1 MERPESNQA
10 TSAGDV
16 TPVPVNG
23 HSEIAVE
30 FLTAMHP
37 TGLWSLTAID
47 AETGKTQS
55 AAFDSKSAAK
65 ALAWIALHNGK
76 SNLYFAVNP
85 TREAMSKKAKATDIA
100 ALTYLHVD
108 IDPRKWSEESRVD
121 KAAYLAEER
130 ARILSLLTDK
140 LPAGVPKPTATVFSG
155 GGYQA
160 FWQLSDPLTLDGSV
174 EAAEKAK
181 LWNLGLE
188 RKFGCAD
195 SCHNIDRIMRL
206 PGTINVP
213 NNKKRASGRVPTLAA
228 LVEADWSLVY
238 PLSRFEPG
246 SASSALPKGDN
257 DNAALDVDPN
267 AERVK
272 FVDVNDLDKHTADGK
287 SVDDRVK
294 RIIQAGFDEYDD
306 RLGSKPQDDRS
317 RWVFDVACDL
327 VRRGVPDHVILAVL
341 LDKDF
346 RISDHIYEQK
356 QGAEKYAIRQIR
368 RAKEAAIDPQLAEL
382 NDVHAVLLQEG
393 GKTRVLSWE
402 SSELDANLEVPVLQ
416 SFEDFQK
423 RYMNRTVEV
432 GVDRK
437 GNPKCVKLGRWW
449 LEHSQRRE
457 YKALRFMPTKGE
469 VHDGYLN
476 LWKGFGVE
484 ATPGDWG
491 TMRKHVLEVL
501 AGGDAAVCEYILKW
515 TAWSV
520 QNPDRPAEVALV
532 FRGGRGT
539 GKGTFARWIKRLFGH
554 HGLQIT
560 SSMQLTGRFNKH
572 LRSCCLLFADEA
584 IAPND
589 KTGESILKGLITEP
603 EVIIEGKGLDAIQAR
618 NHLHIVMASN
628 ESWVVPSGIDER
640 RFAVFEVSKARVDD
654 KAYFG
659 ALEAEMTN
667 GGLAAMLH
675 DLLEL
680 DLEGWHPRDSIP
692 QTRALAEQKAQSLRG
707 FERIMFDLLKAGVM
721 PIEIEPADVQNGSE
735 KVRTMI
741 LKAYAKRE
749 WPREHVT
756 LNSVADVLTALG
768 WQQFRGSF
776 RGFCLP
782 TLPEARAMWSAKY
795 FEAAWDGS
803 TAWELIASDLEGR
816 PEAMIPAPTPLKL
829 VTSE

>member
-1 MERPESNQA
+1 M
-10 TSAGDV
+10 SAPTNAID
-16 TPVPVNG
+16 
-23 HSEIAVE
+23 
-30 FLTAMHP
+30 FLKTLHP
-37 TGLWSLTAID
+37 DGPWVITAINPEQ
-47 AETGKTQS
+47 AGGRTETETFAPDEEDGARRFIDK
-55 AAFDSKSAAK
+55 
-65 ALAWIALHNGK
+65 WNGK
-76 SNLYFAVNP
+76 WNLYFTHNRVD
-85 TREAMSKKAKATDIA
+85 RKMCKKPERIDIA
-100 ALTYLHVD
+100 WLDHLHVD
-108 IDPRKWSEESRVD
+108 LDPNRWTEEVKLSP
-121 KAAYLAEER
+121 EEFIKEEQD
-130 ARILSLLTDK
+130 RILTLLTEK
-140 LPAGVPKPTATVFSG
+140 LPVGVPKPTFVVFSG

-160 FWQLSDPLTLDGSV
+160 FWKLAEPIKLDGTLDG
-174 EAAEKAK
+174 AENAK
-181 LWNLGLE
+181 LWNVELE
-188 RKFGCAD
+188 RIFGAD
-195 SCHNIDRIMRL
+195 HCHNIDRIMRL
-206 PGTINVP
+206 PGTINIP
-213 NNKKRASGRVPTLAA
+213 NAKKAKGGRKHVEAGVVYMDIENVHDISSFVKSPNLKQPSGRTNQNGISSIKADVTGN
-228 LVEADWSLVY
+228 VERL
-238 PLSRFEPG
+238 
-246 SASSALPKGDN
+246 
-257 DNAALDVDPN
+257 
-267 AERVK
+267 
-272 FVDVNDLDKHTADGK
+272 VDVHDLDKHTADGQPIK
-287 SVDDRVK
+287 DNIK
-294 RIIQAGFDEYDD
+294 RIIQLGWDDQDESADA
-306 RLGSKPQDDRS
+306 KPRSDRS
-317 RWVFDVACDL
+317 VWVYHAVCDL
-327 VRRGVPDHVILAVL
+327 IRRGVPDQIILSVL
-341 LDKDF
+341 LDTDF
-346 RISDHIYEQK
+346 RISDHVYDQK
-356 QGAEKYAIRQIR
+356 QGAEKYAIRQIM

-402 SSELDANLEVPVLQ
+402 TSELDANLEVPVLQ

-423 RYMNRTVEV
+423 RYMNRVVEV
-432 GVDRK
+432 GLDRK
-437 GNPKCVKLGRWW
+437 GDPKCVKLGRWW
-449 LEHSQRRE
+449 LEHSRRRE
-457 YKALRFMPTKGE
+457 YKALRFMPTRGE

-484 ATPGDWG
+484 AAPGDWG

-628 ESWVVPSGIDER
+628 ETWVVPSGIDER

-654 KAYFG
+654 KAYFA

-667 GGLAAMLH
+667 GGLAAMLY
-675 DLLEL
+675 DLLDL

-749 WPREHVT
+749 WPREHVS

-768 WQQFRGSF
+768 WQQYRGSF

-782 TLPEARAMWSAKY
+782 TLPEG
-795 FEAAWDGS
+795 EV
-803 TAWELIASDLEGR
+803 L
-816 PEAMIPAPTPLKL
+816 
-829 VTSE
+829 